1 MRVVVLGAT
10 GNVGT
15 SVVQRLLDEP
25 DVETIVGVARR
36 TPEWRPAKTTW
47 VEADVAT
54 DDLVSC
60 VTGADAVVHLAWRF
74 QPTHRPLVTWEANAV
89 GSARVLDAV
98 GRAGVPVLVYASSV
112 GAYSPSESKERV
124 DESWPT
130 HGWSPAAYC
139 REKAYVE
146 RLLDR
151 LELQRPDCRVVRM
164 RPCFLFKKESAP
176 QQRRIFAGPLVPER
190 LAGSVRL
197 PLVPDVPGLVLQAMH
212 TDDAADAY
220 VRAVMSDVR
229 GAFNL
234 TAEPVVDRDALAE
247 ILGGRPAGPGSSPAG
262 SCRGCRRLARA
273 AEPGCS
279 RPVRLR
285 PQDAAPRR
293 DAGPPRALVEPA
305 AHVDRG
311 PGGVPGGS
319 ARPSRVPHAAPGTVA
334 ARVLDHTSSMARQTC
349 GRPPRDA
356 SRLRPPPRDAATA
369 PLMDRTVPCAS

>member
-74 QPTHRPLVTWEANAV
+74 QPTHRPSVTWAANAV

-98 GRAGVPVLVYASSV
+98 GQAGVPVLVYASSV
-112 GAYSPSESKERV
+112 GAYSPTDSKERV

-130 HGWSPAAYC
+130 HGWSAAAYC

-220 VRAVMSDVR
+220 VRAVTSDVR

-234 TAEPVVDRDALAE
+234 AAEPVVDRDALAE
-247 ILGGRPAGPGSSPAG
+247 VLGGRPVPVPA
-262 SCRGCRRLARA
+262 
-273 AEPGCS
+273 
-279 RPVRLR
+279 RPVRAVVAAAWHARLS
-285 PQDAAPRR
+285 PAAP
-293 DAGPPRALVEPA
+293 DLF
-305 AHVDRG
+305 DF
-311 PGGVPGGS
+311 
-319 ARPSRVPHAAPGTVA
+319 
-334 ARVLDHTSSMARQTC
+334 VLKM
-349 GRPPRDA
+349 PLLDA
-356 SRLRPPPRDAATA
+356 SRARRELLWSPRHTSTEALEEFRAGLRDPAGFPTPPRG
-369 PLMDRTVPCAS
+369 PSRRGF